1 MQLTNLQKRQA
12 EVGELKRFQ
21 LLPFLILHSS
31 ERRKWF
37 IMKIIILVIIVVVVL
52 LSFGLWLG
60 VNGNSALG
68 ERNMN
73 YGISMTTDKIRY
85 SVGEPITM
93 TLKIFN
99 YTEEEITFHFNTG
112 QRYDF
117 IIEDEEGSKIWR
129 WSQDMMFTMALGE
142 ETLGPTNPEAIY
154 TVEYKG
160 KLSPGYYK
168 VTGYFIAQDKPMSGN
183 VIIIVK

>member
-52 LSFGLWLG
+52 LSFGLWL
-60 VNGNSALG
+60 VASGNTTSEEG
-68 ERNMN
+68 NMN
-73 YGISMTTDKIRY
+73 YGVSMSTDKMNY
-85 SVGEPITM
+85 SVAEPIII

-99 YTEEEITFHFNTG
+99 YTEEKITFHFNTG

-117 IIEDEEGSKIWR
+117 IIEDEGGNEIWCWSKDR
-129 WSQDMMFTMALGE
+129 MFAMALGE
-142 ETLGPTNPEAIY
+142 EILGPDNPEVIY
-154 TVEYKG
+154 TAEYKDR
-160 KLSPGYYK
+160 LSPGYYK
-168 VTGYFIAQDKPMSGN
+168 ITGGLVAQEKPMSGS
-183 VIIIVK
+183 IVVEVK

>member
-1 MQLTNLQKRQA
+1 MKMI
-12 EVGELKRFQ
+12 
-21 LLPFLILHSS
+21 IL
-31 ERRKWF
+31 
-37 IMKIIILVIIVVVVL
+37 IIIVAAVFSAL
-52 LSFGLWLG
+52 GLWLIPY
-60 VNGNSALG
+60 GNTSSE

-73 YGISMTTDKIRY
+73 YGISMSTDKMSY
-85 SVGEPITM
+85 SVGEPIKI

-129 WSQDMMFTMALGE
+129 WSEDKMFTMVLGE
-142 ETLGPTNPEAIY
+142 EILGPTNPEVIY
-154 TVEYKG
+154 TAEYKG
-160 KLSPGYYK
+160 MLSPGYYK
-168 VTGYFIAQDKPMSGN
+168 VTGILVAKDRPMSGN